1 MSDRIEPP
9 SDSVQ
14 DRWRED
20 YNSETRRSR
29 ASEPPFINHEQNA
42 HYVIEQAIL
51 LAHMFPLALRDLRT
65 AVAFYEADSTRRN
78 PLEAPSVNAT
88 QEGSTFVIEFNRQ
101 GEVWERFRIT
111 AAEAAHLR
119 EQLTPR

>member
-51 LAHMFPLALRDLRT
+51 LAHMSDDDRMFPLALRDLRT

-78 PLEAPSVNAT
+78 PWKHH
-88 QEGSTFVIEFNRQ
+88 Q
-101 GEVWERFRIT
+101 
-111 AAEAAHLR
+111 
-119 EQLTPR
+119 